1 MKIEH
6 KSYLAE
12 KISLHSALLFISV
25 LINGIPTIL
34 IFSYMWL
41 EQIITYMWAT
51 HQIIKIPNLLEKISG
66 NMLVM
71 VPISSLCTDFFIAKT
86 VVMYDKKLIQSKF
99 LYFMKLFLNYYICLT
114 IFIGL
119 KILIID
125 KINTDSNAY
134 SNLTITTKLL
144 LYYSI
149 NYFVVLIFIIV
160 FYLKNKEYFRIQNFL
175 IE

>member
-1 MKIEH
+1 MPDEH
-6 KSYLAE
+6 KSYLAA
-12 KISLHSALLFISV
+12 KISLHSALLLSSS
-25 LINGIPTIL
+25 LINGVPVIS
-34 IFSYMWL
+34 IFTFMWL
-41 EQIITYMWAT
+41 IHYGV
-51 HQIIKIPNLLEKISG
+51 KIPSLLGEISV

-86 VVMYDKKLIQSKF
+86 IVMYDRKMIQSKF

-125 KINTDSNAY
+125 KINTYINAF
-134 SNLTITTKLL
+134 SNLTITTKLI
-144 LYYSI
+144 LYYGI
-149 NYFVVLIFIIV
+149 NYFAVLIFIIV

-175 IE
+175 MK